1 MKAMKLYDRV
11 HRIHRELAAQG
22 LTPDVALKVSDL
34 TPFDQFHYHGTE
46 AVDEAIAALALRSG
60 MRILDIGAG
69 LGGPARYIAEK
80 TDAHVTA
87 LELQED
93 LSAVGEDLTRRCGLS
108 TLVDHRC
115 GNVLDGI
122 EGNFDAIVSMLC
134 FLHIPDRA
142 RLFSVCRHSLSE
154 KGKLYVED
162 FALRRKA
169 TASEAEALAVKVQCP
184 YLPTVEEYRQHFLGA
199 GFRHIE
205 IADVTEDWTSFTTE
219 RLAAYRSARP
229 RNTAIHGAEVV
240 EGLEDFYATVA
251 GLFESGLIAG
261 VKITVS

>member
-1 MKAMKLYDRV
+1 MKLYDRV

-22 LTPDVALKVSDL
+22 LTADLPLKVSDL
-34 TPFDQFHYHGTE
+34 TPFDQFHYHGTK
-46 AVDEAIAALALRSG
+46 AVEEAIAALALKPG
-60 MRILDIGAG
+60 MRVLDIGAG
-69 LGGPARYIAEK
+69 LGGPARYIAER
-80 TDAHVTA
+80 TGAHVTA

-108 TLVDHRC
+108 ALVDHRC
-115 GNVLDGI
+115 GNVLDGVA
-122 EGNFDAIVSMLC
+122 GNFDAIVSMLC

-142 RLFSVCRHSLSE
+142 RLFSVCRGALGD

-169 TASEAEALAVKVQCP
+169 TAAEAEALAIKVQCP
-184 YLPTVEEYRQHFLGA
+184 YLPTAEEYRQHFFSA

-205 IADVTEDWTSFTTE
+205 ITDVTEDWTSFTAG
-219 RLAAYRSARP
+219 RLATYRNARL
-229 RNTAIHGAEVV
+229 RNIALHGADIV

-251 GLFESGLIAG
+251 GLFADGAISG